1 VASNRAMI
9 KNFFFMLV
17 ILSGVIQFICFLEGR
32 EARMFI
38 KETLINANDGLTTNK
53 SLIFNVIK

>member
-1 VASNRAMI
+1 MI
-9 KNFFFMLV
+9 KNFFFIPV

-38 KETLINANDGLTTNK
+38 KETLINANEGLMVNK
-53 SLIFNVIK
+53 SLIFKAIK